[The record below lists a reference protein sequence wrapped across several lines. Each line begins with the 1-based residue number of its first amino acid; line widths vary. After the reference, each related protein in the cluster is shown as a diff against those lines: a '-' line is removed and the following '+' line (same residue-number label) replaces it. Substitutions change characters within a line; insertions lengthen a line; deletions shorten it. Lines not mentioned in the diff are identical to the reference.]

1 MYTHVVEMS
10 NCKLTTV
17 TTYGSDVNICR
28 RTWHI
33 HVWEA
38 IRLYPLAVYV
48 GIMCIVIIILNCY
61 YVWCDLSIYNV
72 IQII

>member
-10 NCKLTTV
+10 NYKLTTV
-17 TTYGSDVNICR
+17 TTYGSDVNIRR

-48 GIMCIVIIILNCY
+48 GIMCVVIIILNCC